1 MVMAEC
7 VLALL
12 WISVVSSPERRTP
25 APLLRASPLVS
36 EPAAPPAPSIAPAAG
51 PPMSF
56 VERPGTASRHLD
68 RIVEAAPLIAVALIA
83 ALLGFLVWFADRSER
98 EEAGLALIR
107 DTLWVEQALRF
118 QIEAD
123 QAAVERLATDI
134 GDRPSE
140 AVVVSRLRAVATA
153 HPELV
158 ALEWRDAAGALR
170 AIVPPDAAPSA
181 GLPTEILRA
190 GHGFAP
196 PRVEPGRG
204 RVVDLVVPIFDGG
217 IRTGSLTARFHLERL
232 LTEHVPWWITQKS
245 LVALVD
251 RDGIELARKSSLPR
265 DPEALRH
272 ELAFDPPLP
281 GVVLSLAA
289 NRAPS
294 GLTGNALVATIFG
307 LAVVAV
313 VSIFALMRHYRRRLA
328 AEESLG
334 EAQALR
340 RAMEESLTVGM
351 RARDLDDR
359 IIYVNPAFCRMVG
372 WRAEEIVGRTPPLPY
387 WLPDLVD
394 ETLARHHT
402 LAHQDLKPI
411 SFETRFRRR
420 DGTLFDVLV
429 YEAPLIDARGVH
441 RGWMGSIIDVTDRKR
456 AEEMERRQTET
467 MARTARL
474 ISMGEMA
481 STISHELNQPLA
493 AISSYATGC
502 LNLIRSGRGP
512 ADLVEALEK
521 LEVQAQRAGRIVRR
535 VHDFVRKREPRFAEV
550 DPVALVADLAGF
562 VAPEARKAGVDVELD
577 LPEEPMRVTADRVLL
592 EQVVFN
598 LVRNAME
605 AMATTPARMRHLDIR
620 VHRRRADAGFATPT
634 PADEIVVEV
643 ADRGPGIPPDVAERL
658 FSPFFSTKAEGMGM
672 GLNICRSI
680 VELHQGRLEFSA
692 RTEGGTL
699 FTVVLPA
706 RPPEPTPRVEDPA

>member
-1 MVMAEC
+1 MSDTAE
-7 VLALL
+7 
-12 WISVVSSPERRTP
+12 TP
-25 APLLRASPLVS
+25 GPL
-36 EPAAPPAPSIAPAAG
+36 PAAATHGTTPFTAP
-51 PPMSF
+51 
-56 VERPGTASRHLD
+56 RPRDRRHLD
-68 RIVEAAPLIAVALIA
+68 RAVEAAPLIAVALIA

-123 QAAVERLATDI
+123 QAAVERLALDL
-134 GDRPSE
+134 GDRPAE
-140 AVVVSRLRAVATA
+140 TVVVARLRAVAAA

-158 ALEWRDAAGALR
+158 ALEWRDAAGGLR
-170 AIVPPDAAPSA
+170 TIVPPDAAPSA
-181 GLPTEILRA
+181 GRVAEALRPA
-190 GHGFAP
+190 HGFAA
-196 PRVEPGRG
+196 PRLEVGRG
-204 RVVDLVVPIFDGG
+204 HVADLSVPIFENGV
-217 IRTGSLTARFHLERL
+217 RVGSLTARLHLERL

-251 RDGIELARKSSLPR
+251 RDGGELARKSSLPR
-265 DPEALRH
+265 EPEALRH
-272 ELAFDPPLP
+272 DLAFDPPLP
-281 GVVLSLAA
+281 GVTLSLAA
-289 NRAPS
+289 NREPS
-294 GLTGNALVATIFG
+294 NLTGNSLVATIFG
-307 LAVVAV
+307 LALVAV

-372 WRAEEIVGRTPPLPY
+372 WRAEEIVGLRPPLPY

-402 LAHQDLKPI
+402 LAHQELKPI

-456 AEEMERRQTET
+456 AEELERRQNET
-467 MARTARL
+467 MTRTARL

-493 AISSYATGC
+493 AISSYATGS
-502 LNLIRSGRGP
+502 LNLIRAGHGP

-535 VHDFVRKREPRFAEV
+535 VHDFVRKREPRFAAV
-550 DPVALVADLAGF
+550 DVVALVADLAGF
-562 VAPEARKAGVDVELD
+562 VAPEARKTGIEVDLD
-577 LPEEPMRVTADRVLL
+577 LPDAPAPVTADRVLL
-592 EQVVFN
+592 EQVLFN
-598 LVRNAME
+598 LVRNGME
-605 AMATTPARMRHLDIR
+605 AMAATPARLRRLEIS
-620 VHRRRADAGFATPT
+620 VHRRDRHDPSPGHAAVVH
-634 PADEIVVEV
+634 EVVVEV
-643 ADRGPGIPPDVAERL
+643 ADRGPGIPPEVAEKL
-658 FSPFFSTKAEGMGM
+658 FSPFFSTKPEGMGM

-680 VELHQGRLEFSA
+680 VELHQGRLEFSS
-692 RTEGGTL
+692 RPEGGTL
-699 FTVVLPA
+699 FTLALPT
-706 RPPEPTPRVEDPA
+706 RIPETEPASPAKDSR

>member
-1 MVMAEC
+1 LTDPVE
-7 VLALL
+7 
-12 WISVVSSPERRTP
+12 TP
-25 APLLRASPLVS
+25 GSPLS
-36 EPAAPPAPSIAPAAG
+36 AT
-51 PPMSF
+51 
-56 VERPGTASRHLD
+56 PGTMPFPGPRPRDRRHLD
-68 RIVEAAPLIAVALIA
+68 RVVEAAPLIAVALIA
-83 ALLGFLVWFADRSER
+83 AVLGFLVWFADRSER

-118 QIEAD
+118 QLEAD
-123 QAAVERLATDI
+123 LAAVERLAVDI
-134 GDRPSE
+134 GDQPTE
-140 AVVVSRLRAVATA
+140 TVVIARLRAVAAA
-153 HPELV
+153 HPEIV
-158 ALEWRDAAGALR
+158 AIEWRDASGSLR
-170 AIVPPDAAPSA
+170 ALVPPDAAPAAAPSI
-181 GLPTEILRA
+181 E
-190 GHGFAP
+190 AP
-196 PRVEPGRG
+196 PRFEHGFTAPRAEPGRG
-204 RVVDLVVPIFDGG
+204 HVTDLVVPIFENG
-217 IRTGSLTARFHLERL
+217 IRIGSLTARLHLERL

-245 LVALVD
+245 LVALL
-251 RDGIELARKSSLPR
+251 DGDGRELARKSSLPR

-281 GVVLSLAA
+281 GVTLSLAA

-294 GLTGNALVATIFG
+294 NLTGNSLVATIFG
-307 LAVVAV
+307 LAFVAV

-372 WRAEEIVGRTPPLPY
+372 WRADEIVGLTPPLPY

-402 LAHQDLKPI
+402 LAHDELKQI

-420 DGTLFDVLV
+420 DGSLFDVLV

-456 AEEMERRQTET
+456 AEEMERRQSET
-467 MARTARL
+467 MTRTARL

-502 LNLIRSGRGP
+502 LNMIRAGHGP

-535 VHDFVRKREPRFAEV
+535 VHDFVRKREPRFAAI
-550 DPVALVADLAGF
+550 DLVAVIADLATF
-562 VAPEARKAGVDVELD
+562 VAPEARKASVEIELD
-577 LPEEPMRVTADRVLL
+577 LPETPAIVTADRVLL
-592 EQVVFN
+592 EQVLFN
-598 LVRNAME
+598 LIRNGME
-605 AMATTPARMRHLDIR
+605 AMAATPARTRRLEITA
-620 VHRRRADAGFATPT
+620 HRRHRPADAGDGAE
-634 PADEIVVEV
+634 EIVVEV
-643 ADRGPGIPPDVAERL
+643 ADRGSGIPPEVAEKL
-658 FSPFFSTKAEGMGM
+658 FSPFFSTKQEGMGM

-680 VELHQGRLEFSA
+680 VELHLGRLEFSP
-692 RTEGGTL
+692 RPGGGTI
-699 FTVVLPA
+699 FTLALPTVEA
-706 RPPEPTPRVEDPA
+706 TPASASPPSTSAEKDPA